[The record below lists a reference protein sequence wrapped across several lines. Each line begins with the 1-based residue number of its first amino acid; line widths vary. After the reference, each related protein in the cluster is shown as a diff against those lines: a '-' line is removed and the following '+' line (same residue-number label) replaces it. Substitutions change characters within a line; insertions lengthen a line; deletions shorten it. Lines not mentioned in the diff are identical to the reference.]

1 MEMYPAAFA
10 IPAVGLSAY
19 LTLAGITLLAA
30 ALPMLLARKR
40 TLSAQLKSGA
50 AAGALVL
57 PVTLLLALGLSK
69 NTLEVRDGQVQV
81 RAGYFYEYARDIGE
95 FDLARAR
102 HGSLASI
109 DAARLGPRNNGI
121 SLPGY
126 AAGRFTSED
135 QQPLFVALT
144 DRERV
149 LYLPAKSGQALL
161 VSVEEAD
168 KLLALLHGRAAGQRQ
183 VARHP

>member
-1 MEMYPAAFA
+1 MSAAVFD

-19 LTLAGITLLAA
+19 LTLIGITCLAS

-40 TLSAQLKSGA
+40 GLAAKLKSGA

-69 NTLEVRDGQVQV
+69 NTLEVRDGQVLV
-81 RAGYFYEYARDIGE
+81 RASYFYEYACDIGE
-95 FDLARAR
+95 FDLAHAR
-102 HGSLASI
+102 HGSLAAI
-109 DAARLGPRNNGI
+109 DAAQLGLRNNGI

-135 QQPLFVALT
+135 QRPLFVAMT

-149 LYLPAKSGQALL
+149 VYLPAREGQSLL
-161 VSVEEAD
+161 VSVEQAD
-168 KLLALLHGRAAGQRQ
+168 QLLALLHGRAAERRQ
-183 VARHP
+183 LARHP

>member
-1 MEMYPAAFA
+1 MSAAAFD
-10 IPAVGLSAY
+10 IPAVGLQAY
-19 LTLAGITLLAA
+19 LTLIGITCLAA

-40 TLSAQLKSGA
+40 SLPANLKSGA
-50 AAGALVL
+50 VAGALVL

-69 NTLEVRDGQVQV
+69 NTLEVRDGQVVV
-81 RAGYFYEYARDIGE
+81 RASYFYEYARDIGE

-109 DAARLGPRNNGI
+109 DAAQLGLRNNGI

-126 AAGRFTSED
+126 TAGRFTSED
-135 QQPLFVALT
+135 RQPLFVTMT

-149 LYLPAKSGQALL
+149 VFLPARQGQSLL
-161 VSVEEAD
+161 VSVEQAD
-168 KLLALLHGRAAGQRQ
+168 QLMALLHGRAAERRQ
-183 VARHP
+183 LARHP

>member
-1 MEMYPAAFA
+1 MSAVFA
-10 IPAVGLSAY
+10 VPAVGLSAY
-19 LTLAGITLLAA
+19 LTLVGITCFAA
-30 ALPMLLARKR
+30 ALPVLLARKR
-40 TLSAQLKSGA
+40 GLAARLKSGA

-69 NTLEVRDGQVQV
+69 NTLEVREGQVVV

-109 DAARLGPRNNGI
+109 DAAQLGLRDNGI

-135 QQPLFVALT
+135 RQPLFVAVT

-149 LYLPAKSGQALL
+149 VYLPARDGRSLL
-161 VSVEEAD
+161 VSVEQAER
-168 KLLALLHGRAAGQRQ
+168 LLALLHGRAAERRQ
-183 VARHP
+183 LARQP

>member
-1 MEMYPAAFA
+1 MSGSEFA
-10 IPAVGLSAY
+10 IPAAGLSAY
-19 LTLAGITLLAA
+19 LTLIGITGLAA

-40 TLSAQLKSGA
+40 GLKAKLKSGA
-50 AAGALVL
+50 VAGALVL
-57 PVTLLLALGLSK
+57 PVTLLVALGLSN
-69 NTLEVRDGQVQV
+69 NTLEVRGGLVV
-81 RAGYFYEYARDIGE
+81 VSARYFYEYARDIGE

-109 DAARLGPRNNGI
+109 DAAQLGLRNNGI

-149 LYLPAKSGQALL
+149 VYLPARQGQSLL
-161 VSVEEAD
+161 VSVEQAD
-168 KLLALLHGRAAGQRQ
+168 QLLALLHGRVAERRQ
-183 VARHP
+183 LARHP